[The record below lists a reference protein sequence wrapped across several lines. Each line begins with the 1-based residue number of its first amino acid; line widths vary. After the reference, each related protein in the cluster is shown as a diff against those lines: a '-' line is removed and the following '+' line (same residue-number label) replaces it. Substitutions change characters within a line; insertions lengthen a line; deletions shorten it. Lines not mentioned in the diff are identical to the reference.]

1 MALLQN
7 MSTDAFLA
15 SGVRGL
21 DAILRGGFTRDRLYL
36 LEGAPGSGKT
46 TLALQF
52 LLEGARQAEK
62 VLYIT
67 LSETAVELRAVAA
80 AHDWSLDGIQIHEV
94 LPSESILDPDQ
105 QYSIFHP
112 SDVETG
118 VITKGI
124 LSIVEQAQPTRV
136 VLDSLSELQ
145 LLAASPLVYRRQ
157 VLAFKQFFAN
167 RSCTTLFLDDRTASN
182 GDLQVRSIAHG
193 VLSLDR
199 MATDYGGIRRRIE
212 IIKYRGIAFQE
223 GLHDYKIQHGGIV
236 IFPRLIAADT
246 RKNVKPRQFGSNLS
260 ALDMLLGGGIEEGSS
275 TLIAGPPGTGKST
288 LAAQFV
294 SSCLQ
299 QGKKAAMFVFEESA
313 SNLLNR
319 ADSLGMELSKH
330 LAEGQMSLQQVD
342 PAQLTPGEF
351 LHLVCRAADDG
362 AKVVVIDS
370 LNGFLQAMPNEKLLA
385 THMHELLTYLGQRGV
400 VTLLVGVQQGM
411 LGGTMSTTID
421 ASYLADNVILLRYF
435 EVAGEVQQAIS
446 VFKKRGSEHE
456 RTIRRINIGANG
468 IHIGP
473 VLKHFHGI
481 LTGVPKVRQE
491 PAKHQS
497 QLDD

>member
-1 MALLQN
+1 MALAQN
-7 MSTDAFLA
+7 SITTSFLS
-15 SGVRGL
+15 SGVAGL
-21 DAILRGGFTRDRLYL
+21 DDILRGGFTRDRLYL
-36 LEGAPGSGKT
+36 IEGSPGSGKT

-52 LLEGARQAEK
+52 LIEGARRGES

-67 LSETAVELRAVAA
+67 LSETAVELRSVAQ
-80 AHDWSLDGIQIHEV
+80 AHDWSLEGIQIHEV
-94 LPSESILDPDQ
+94 LPSEHILDPEQ

-118 VITKGI
+118 IITKGI
-124 LSIVEQAQPTRV
+124 LSVVEQVRPTRV

-157 VLAFKQFFAN
+157 VLAFKQFFAS
-167 RSCTTLFLDDRTASN
+167 RSCTTLFLDDRTASD

-193 VLSLDR
+193 VISLDR

-212 IIKYRGIAFQE
+212 IIKYRGIAFGE
-223 GLHDYKIQHGGIV
+223 GLHDYKIQQGGIV
-236 IFPRLIAADT
+236 VFPRLVAADT
-246 RKNVKPRQFGSNLS
+246 RKDMVPRQFCSNLP
-260 ALDMLLGGGIEEGSS
+260 ALDALLGGGIEEGSS

-288 LAAQFV
+288 LSTQFV
-294 SSCLQ
+294 AACLQ
-299 QGKKAAMFVFEESA
+299 QGNKAAMFVFEESA

-319 ADSLGMELSKH
+319 ADSLGMGLRAHLDAGRLS
-330 LAEGQMSLQQVD
+330 LRQVD

-351 LHLVCRAADDG
+351 VHLVCRAADDG

-411 LGGTMSTTID
+411 LGGAMNSSVD

-435 EVAGEVQQAIS
+435 EAAGEVQQAIS

-456 RTIRRINIGANG
+456 RTIRRISIGAEG
-468 IHIGP
+468 IRIGP
-473 VLKHFHGI
+473 VLKHLHGI
-481 LTGVPKVRQE
+481 LTGVPKVLRDAAGSE
-491 PAKHQS
+491 SPP
-497 QLDD
+497 DD